1 MYDVVLQTKTIY
13 NTCLCHTFMYP
24 EKEED
29 DFLDFMEGYLED
41 DSDTEEAF
49 VSNFIFTGIKLR
61 IAK

>member
-1 MYDVVLQTKTIY
+1 
-13 NTCLCHTFMYP
+13 MYP

-41 DSDTEEAF
+41 ELDSEEAF
-49 VSNFIFTGIKLR
+49 MSDFIFTGIKLR